1 MVSHDHRGKR
11 SITAKNKQRAAVIKM
26 YTQLG
31 HYVEAACNDD
41 PATFATSGF
50 TAAVRTKTA
59 PQPLT
64 GVKFSWIDRGPNS
77 GQAVVKVASQ
87 TGAVAYDV
95 RYAVVGN
102 GGTLGPW
109 TTLTL
114 TSGTKSTISGLTL
127 AGIYQFQVRA
137 LGQLGYSDWSV
148 SMTFV
153 NA

>member
-1 MVSHDHRGKR
+1 
-11 SITAKNKQRAAVIKM
+11 
-26 YTQLG
+26 
-31 HYVEAACNDD
+31 
-41 PATFATSGF
+41 
-50 TAAVRTKTA
+50 
-59 PQPLT
+59 
-64 GVKFSWIDRGPNS
+64 VKFSWIDRGPNS